1 MSSEHVYTSEHFLF
15 DTSDAYYVLIA
26 VSAALSAVV
35 ALQFIA
41 LLYFI
46 CVVEQRSRA
55 TESMATPFNFL
66 LVSMALPLF
75 LLAIIEIFCIRS
87 VQLDDLR
94 YYDVLR
100 LVQYILITA
109 CQASYIYYSWLRS
122 RDIVRQMFP
131 RLKPFAKYYVYTHVS
146 CTLFQSLPQLAG
158 LLVPTLATDLY
169 NFSHFF
175 TIGVSFANIAFELF
189 LLVLFIT
196 YLRHLREGHDASQH
210 IVSDA
215 ETPTDGIRTEVQRVL
230 LSDVKSA
237 HQVATSQMNMAN
249 ADKAD
254 AKRKSTRRK
263 LDPSLVIIARFG
275 LVSLICGFFI
285 VGFVVS
291 WMFTYERYFVIVL
304 IFTDGIFCSL
314 FAMKVALWRQK
325 QSRAASFGFG
335 QRHTH

>member
-1 MSSEHVYTSEHFLF
+1 MSSEHVYTSEHFLY
-15 DTSDAYYVLIA
+15 DTSDAYYALIA
-26 VSAALSAVV
+26 VSSALSAVV
-35 ALQFIA
+35 AVQFIA

-66 LVSMALPLF
+66 LVFMALPLF
-75 LLAIIEIFCIRS
+75 FLAVLEIFCIRF
-87 VQLDDLR
+87 VQQDDLR

-100 LVQYILITA
+100 LAQYIFITA
-109 CQASYIYYSWLRS
+109 CQASYIHYSWLRS

-131 RLKPFAKYYVYTHVS
+131 RLKTFAHYYVYTHIT

-158 LLVPTLATDLY
+158 LLVPTLAAHLY

-175 TIGVSFANIAFELF
+175 TIGVTFANIAFELF

-196 YLRHLREGHDASQH
+196 YLRHLREGHSASQH
-210 IVSDA
+210 LVSDA
-215 ETPTDGIRTEVQRVL
+215 ETPADGIRTEVQRVL
-230 LSDVKSA
+230 LSDVESA
-237 HQVATSQMNMAN
+237 HQVVTSQMNMAN
-249 ADKAD
+249 ADKVD
-254 AKRKSTRRK
+254 PKRRSTRWK

-275 LVSLICGFFI
+275 LVSLTFGLFI
-285 VGFVVS
+285 VGFVVA

-325 QSRAASFGFG
+325 QSRAASFG
-335 QRHTH
+335 QRHTR